1 MNKKTK
7 LIAHAFVI
15 SLGLATVFSSC
26 EKTDLQKPG
35 ATGLSQ
41 ASTSDEISFSKEA
54 SNLKLTLRPG
64 PKHGQD
70 VYFDKDQGV
79 ESNNLNYVPELCA
92 NSWTING
99 SLYRSGFYIRFDSIS
114 LVPSGSHVVSA
125 KLYLYGLPNSLST
138 PQGDN
143 GDNACY
149 VDRVTSSWDQS
160 TLTYLNR
167 PKNSPD
173 HSVTLAASTSQWNY
187 NAVVDVTP
195 YVSYFVSKPSENYG
209 FYIHLITQDQY
220 RSIVFGSS
228 EQSDKSF
235 RPKLV
240 VTYQ

>member
-1 MNKKTK
+1 MIKKAK
-7 LIAHAFVI
+7 LIANSFVVI
-15 SLGLATVFSSC
+15 SIFATIFSAC
-26 EKTDLQKPG
+26 EKTDLQKPN
-35 ATGLSQ
+35 
-41 ASTSDEISFSKEA
+41 STVLNQSLNSDEISFSKEA

-79 ESNNLNYVPELCA
+79 ESDNLNYVPELCA

-99 SLYRSGFYIRFDSIS
+99 SLYRSGFYIRFDSLM

-125 KLYLYGLPNSLST
+125 KLYLYGLSNSLST

-149 VDRVTSSWDQS
+149 VDRVISEWDQS

-167 PKNSPD
+167 PKNSID
-173 HSVTLAASTSQWNY
+173 HSVTMAASTSQWNY
-187 NAVVDVTP
+187 NAVVDVTS
-195 YVSYFVSKPSENYG
+195 YVSYFVEKPSENYG
-209 FYIHLITQDQY
+209 FYIHLIDQAQY
-220 RSIVFGSS
+220 RSMVFGSS
-228 EQSDKSF
+228 EQSDKNF